1 MRFLERAFDGK
12 NEWWRY
18 ILVIMVSL
26 ILANIIGIMPF
37 MLVLKYLGLD
47 GVQSIPI
54 LISKGMDSNILLLL
68 MMLPFVLGFFF
79 IFIMA
84 KLCHNRNPLDMING
98 GIPVR
103 WKRIFISAGVLFV
116 FMFLFLI
123 ISYSISP
130 DNYVLQFDQ
139 KTFIPLLIIAIFI
152 VPLQTSFEELLFRSY
167 LSQGLVV
174 ATRNRLLAF
183 IIPAILFALMH
194 SFNPEVEKYG
204 FLMLMPQYLLFGL
217 IFGLVSVLDDG
228 IEIAIGA
235 HAMNNIFA
243 CLFVTT
249 KASVLQTPAI
259 LEKINVNP
267 KVELISMLIVSILF
281 VGTLTLIYKWNYKLL
296 FKSINAS

>member
-1 MRFLERAFDGK
+1 MRFLEKAFDGK

-26 ILANIIGIMPF
+26 ILANIIGIIPF
-37 MLVLKYLGLD
+37 MLVLKCLGLD

-130 DNYVLQFDQ
+130 DNYVLQFNQ
-139 KTFIPLLIIAIFI
+139 ETFIPLLLIAIFI

-167 LSQGLVV
+167 LSQGIAV

-217 IFGLVSVLDDG
+217 MFGLVSILDDG

-235 HAMNNIFA
+235 HAMNNVFA

-267 KVELISMLIVSILF
+267 KIELISMLIVSILF
-281 VGTLTLIYKWNYKLL
+281 IGTLTLIYKWNYKLL
-296 FKSINAS
+296 FKPILVS